1 MLHYYNKINIKYQ
14 YKSYKYE
21 KKNLY
26 SNYYLLLYK
35 IYNNIINNY
44 NYINKRYWRRILM
57 YQKFLNTLII
67 MYIKL

>member
-35 IYNNIINNY
+35 LYNNIINNY